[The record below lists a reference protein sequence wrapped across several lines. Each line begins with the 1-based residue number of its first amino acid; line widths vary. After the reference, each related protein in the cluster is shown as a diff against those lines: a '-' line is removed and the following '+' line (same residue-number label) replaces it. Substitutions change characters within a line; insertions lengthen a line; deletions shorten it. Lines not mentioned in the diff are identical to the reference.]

1 MPGATLDDLLDGVI
15 RLLLDCTDDAGSPLF
30 PQGTLSAEVGPG
42 ADTIPFQKTEG
53 APAIPGGCLLKYLD
67 DVPERRIPIKRNTGS
82 VLEVDTDR
90 FGPGPTIT
98 GTHTEGTRIYCNLEK
113 GDPVFL
119 GRWLAGDAPCAYV
132 FPRREVNEST
142 STGGPEGRPR
152 TYQDHHAIFIWILMS
167 MAKRDATSTD
177 DALWALERQD
187 RIRMIVRRVQDRIRI
202 YPGLNGVADAW
213 EPQLLENDWAP
224 VPDGTFDVPVTGAAL
239 TYNPWVSRT
248 SRTP

>member
-15 RLLLDCTDDAGSPLF
+15 RLLIDTTADDGSPLF
-30 PQGTLSAEVGPG
+30 PQGTLSAQVDSN
-42 ADTIPFQKTEG
+42 ADTIPFVPTAG
-53 APAIPGGCLLKYLD
+53 APAIPGGCLLHID
-67 DVPERRIPIKRNTGS
+67 DAVPERRIPIKRNAGS
-82 VLEVDTDR
+82 VLEVDVDR
-90 FGPGPTIT
+90 FGPGPAIT

-142 STGGPEGRPR
+142 TMAPEGRAR
-152 TYQDHHAIFIWILMS
+152 TYEDHHAIFIWILMS

-187 RIRMIVRRVQDRIRI
+187 RFRMIVRRAQDRIRI
-202 YPGLNGVADAW
+202 YPGLGGVADAW
-213 EPQLLENDWAP
+213 EPQLLENDWAL
-224 VPDGTFDVPVTGAAL
+224 VPDGTLDVPVMNVSL